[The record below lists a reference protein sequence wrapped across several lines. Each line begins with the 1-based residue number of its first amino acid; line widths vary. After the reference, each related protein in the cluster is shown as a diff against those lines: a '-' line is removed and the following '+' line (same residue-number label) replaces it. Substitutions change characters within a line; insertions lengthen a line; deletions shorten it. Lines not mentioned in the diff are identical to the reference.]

1 MTTCSIKLH
10 DVQMYALLIH
20 EVNLSSGSFQK
31 VFLKIWIDSKFEGN
45 LDQYGT
51 SDQRTIKKQYISV
64 HRFHRLPIV
73 HVQIYDENFLHIHI
87 R

>member
-1 MTTCSIKLH
+1 M
-10 DVQMYALLIH
+10 
-20 EVNLSSGSFQK
+20 NRF
-31 VFLKIWIDSKFEGN
+31 KIRGN